1 MESIHDKNFYTIGTI
16 EKAEIRGYYFA
27 EVFDFERTFL
37 AITEQILIK
46 GKKEAIKFIKEYHKE
61 YSKQFTKKPC
71 LCIKG
76 LSTTHFIDCDNDLK
90 TCIYKTN
97 TLKQ

>member
-16 EKAEIRGYYFA
+16 EKAEIKGYYFA
-27 EVFDFERTFL
+27 QALDFERTYKEIG
-37 AITEQILIK
+37 AQILIK
-46 GKKEAIKFIKEYHKE
+46 GKKEAIKFIKESHKE

-76 LSTTHFIDCDNDLK
+76 QSTTHFIDCDNDTK
-90 TCIYKTN
+90 TCIYKPN
-97 TLKQ
+97 T